1 MARAISQ
8 ADRPCRIVVADDHAI
23 MRDGL
28 KAMLDAEGDFEVVGV
43 AEDGRAALEVVG
55 QERPDIVLLD
65 LSMPHT
71 DGSRCIEAIK
81 GRYPD
86 IGIVVLTFHQEEVS
100 VHAAL
105 KAGADAYVLKRNGRS
120 ELLTAVRNVAAGH
133 GYLSPMI
140 CGSVVAGY
148 LRGREPAEAV
158 GAPSWNLLTTRER
171 EVAKLVAEGYKNRE
185 IAAYL
190 SLSPKTIEKHRAN
203 MMRKLNLHSASE
215 VTAYAISNGLLSQ

>member
-1 MARAISQ
+1 MERAIAH
-8 ADRPCRIVVADDHAI
+8 ADPAHRIVIVDDHAI

-28 KAMLDAEGDFEVVGV
+28 TAILEAETDLDVVGV
-43 AEDGRAALEVVG
+43 AEDGRKALEVVG
-55 QERPDIVLLD
+55 QQRPDLVLID

-71 DGSRCIEAIK
+71 DGSRCIERIK
-81 GRYPD
+81 RRYPD
-86 IGIVVLTFHQEEVS
+86 TGVVVLTFHQEEVH

-105 KAGADAYVLKRNGRS
+105 KAGAEGYVLKRDGRN
-120 ELLTAVRNVAAGH
+120 ELLTAIRNVAAGR
-133 GYLSPMI
+133 GYLSPAI

-148 LRGREPAEAV
+148 LRGRKPVEATNT
-158 GAPSWNLLTTRER
+158 PSWDLLTTRER

-185 IAAYL
+185 IAAFL
-190 SLSPKTIEKHRAN
+190 SLSPKTVEKHRAN